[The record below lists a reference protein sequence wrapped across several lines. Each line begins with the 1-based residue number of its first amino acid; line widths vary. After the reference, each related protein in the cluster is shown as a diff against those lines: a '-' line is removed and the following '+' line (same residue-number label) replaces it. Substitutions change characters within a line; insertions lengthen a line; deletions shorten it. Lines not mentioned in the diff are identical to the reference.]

1 MAFFHRVVKEKLT
14 QDRLAACYQ
23 VQIKDNGVGI
33 AAEEQGKIFEPFYQ
47 GDISRTKQHSGL
59 GLFVAKQILEKHSAS
74 IALEREPAYRTVFTI
89 RFPPSKNCRTLHSAY
104 SRTPSHI
111 AYACHLCIYEEFQAR
126 WCC

>member
-33 AAEEQGKIFEPFYQ
+33 AAEEIFEPFYQ

-59 GLFVAKQILEKHSAS
+59 GLFVAKQILEKHGAS
-74 IALEREPAYRTVFTI
+74 IALECEPAYRTVFTI
-89 RFPPSKNCRTLHSAY
+89 RFPLP
-104 SRTPSHI
+104 
-111 AYACHLCIYEEFQAR
+111 
-126 WCC
+126 